1 MDGWLIPVSRASKV
15 RNRVCCLTDVLC
27 SCIYLAS
34 VVCIFSAA
42 HTHTHT
48 HTHCFKCVCVGVVAC
63 SSASHPACMQLVAS
77 GYANLGPV
85 NASIQLP
92 YQVTVVV

>member
-1 MDGWLIPVSRASKV
+1 M
-15 RNRVCCLTDVLC
+15 
-27 SCIYLAS
+27 
-34 VVCIFSAA
+34 CIFSAA
-42 HTHTHT
+42 HTHAHPHT
-48 HTHCFKCVCVGVVAC
+48 LLQVCVCVGVVAC

-92 YQVTVVV
+92 YQLLFSESEQIIAQQLGACFLHQL